1 MVAVFA
7 LVEFVAVFIVLAGL
21 TLDELVEGFEV
32 VGLTGLIWLV
42 A

>member
-7 LVEFVAVFIVLAGL
+7 LVELVAVFIVLTGL